1 MRLAYRPVDVGVG
14 CGGGAERKLGLH
26 LKLLSL
32 ETKVMP
38 IKNFTLLVSAMILM
52 SACAQDEKAKP
63 SGVIPEAQLQALEK
77 ARSVEEALKQQHEE
91 QRKKL
96 DEE

>member
-1 MRLAYRPVDVGVG
+1 
-14 CGGGAERKLGLH
+14 
-26 LKLLSL
+26 
-32 ETKVMP
+32 MP
-38 IKNFTLLVSAMILM
+38 IKNFTLLVTAVMLI
-52 SACAQDEKAKP
+52 SACAQEEKVKP

-91 QRKKL
+91 RRKSL